1 MNYLNRK
8 PTLKQRFHYRFDNMM
23 SAGSASLIGWLGLI
37 SVIIVC
43 LSAVFIY
50 LTNIEPE
57 GVAPLSFFEAAWQSL
72 MRTLAP
78 GNLSKDNGW
87 AFRFLMLV
95 VTLGG
100 IFVVS
105 TLIGILNNGIRKQLE
120 NLRKGHSMVIEKNHT
135 LILGWSSKIFPII
148 RELITANEHRRNP
161 RIVILSEKEKE
172 KMEDEIKN
180 KIPDMKN
187 MKVICRSG
195 NVLDPESLH
204 IVSPHD
210 AKSIIILSPE
220 TDSPDIH
227 VIKTVLAITND
238 RERKP
243 EPYHIVAEIKDRK
256 NMEVAG
262 LIGKDDVTF
271 ILSRDVISKIIVQT
285 SRQSGL
291 SIVYQELL
299 DFKGSEM
306 YFHHENSL
314 AGKTFKEAQYSYED
328 SIVIG
333 ISKNNGNIKINPFP
347 DTVIE
352 KEDDL
357 IVIAEDDESIHLA
370 NKRKSEISE
379 QLIVYFDKKSQE
391 TERVLILGWNKDGIN
406 VIKEMDNYVLQG
418 SEISVIA
425 NHPKLENNINLVR
438 EKIRNISLEYKTGD
452 ITNREI
458 LDSID
463 FDKFMHIIVLCYSDI
478 MEKQEADANT
488 LVTLLHLR
496 DICAKRNLKLSVVS
510 EVLNMKNKKLAE
522 VTKADDFIVSDHL
535 ISLLFSQISENK
547 KVMKVFDDIFNPEG
561 SEIYLKP
568 AYRYIQPGKETDF
581 YTIMES
587 ACRKNE
593 VAIGYRLNRFAE
605 SEERAYGVV
614 VNPEKSRKIVLGEK
628 DMVIVFAEDE

>member
-1 MNYLNRK
+1 MNYLSRR
-8 PTLKQRFHYRFDNMM
+8 PTMKQKFHYRFDNMM

-37 SVIIVC
+37 SIIIVC
-43 LSAVFIY
+43 SSAVFIY

-57 GVAPLSFFEAAWQSL
+57 GVAPLSFYEAAWQSL
-72 MRTLAP
+72 MRTLAA

-87 AFRFLMLV
+87 AFRFVMLI

-120 NLRKGHSMVIEKNHT
+120 KLRKGHSIVIEKNHT

-148 RELITANEHRRNP
+148 RELIIANEHRRNP
-161 RIVILSEKEKE
+161 RIVILSEIDKE
-172 KMEDEIKN
+172 KMEDEIKAR
-180 KIPDMKN
+180 ISDMKN

-204 IVSPHD
+204 IVSPHE

-220 TDSPDIH
+220 AESPDIH
-227 VIKTVLAITND
+227 VIKMILAITND

-306 YFHHENSL
+306 YFHHENLLS
-314 AGKTFKEAQYSYED
+314 GKTFKDAQFAYED
-328 SIVIG
+328 SVVIG
-333 ISKNNGNIKINPFP
+333 ISKENGEIKINPLP
-347 DTVIE
+347 ETVIE

-357 IVIAEDDESIHLA
+357 IVIAEDDQSINISHKHKYEIA
-370 NKRKSEISE
+370 NQVI
-379 QLIVYFDKKSQE
+379 IDYKKKNLE
-391 TERVLILGWNKDGIN
+391 VEKVLILGWNKDGIT
-406 VIKEMDNYVLQG
+406 VVKEMDNYVLEG
-418 SEISVIA
+418 SEILVIA
-425 NHPKLENNINLVR
+425 NHPQLENNIKQVR
-438 EKIRNISLEYKTGD
+438 EKIQRINIEYKNGD

-463 FDKFMHIIVLCYSDI
+463 FDRFEHIIVLCYSDI

-547 KVMKVFDDIFNPEG
+547 KVMSVFDDIFNPEG

-568 AYRYIQPGKETDF
+568 ADHYVQPGKEIDF
-581 YTIMES
+581 YTVMES

-593 VAIGYRLNRFAE
+593 VAIGYRLNRFSE

-614 VNPEKSRKIVLGEK
+614 VNPQKSDKIVLGEK
-628 DMVIVFAEDE
+628 DMVVVFAEDE